1 MLIGHAV
8 QIVQTLQCNGGWWS
22 SFRYCPYVVIVRLF
36 SLLYMPKMC
45 SLDCCKY
52 QCVFEGII
60 FLRIIMT
67 VVKVAKD
74 NWPLQDSTMLQDP
87 IKPCFKTIWSFIVEH
102 GNITFRLSSSLAL
115 TVDHYCTFEK
125 LNQMGASLPS
135 ETLLLSVFI
144 KEYRQYRWLHQLPVS
159 TVVHS

>member
-1 MLIGHAV
+1 M
-8 QIVQTLQCNGGWWS
+8 
-22 SFRYCPYVVIVRLF
+22 
-36 SLLYMPKMC
+36 
-45 SLDCCKY
+45 
-52 QCVFEGII
+52 FEGIF
-60 FLRIIMT
+60 FLLIIMT

-144 KEYRQYRWLHQLPVS
+144 KDYRQYRWIYQLPDSIVS
-159 TVVHS
+159 KTDFVSDCRAKLWYCICQSSNTISCPADILLTLPIHRGHSMRVSSSDYSLIF